1 MIENNKL
8 KVYVVHIETDR
19 FFDEC
24 ERSYLPLMQDIFGV
38 YLSKNTAEKEIFEY
52 FDGDEYVLEQTIPIH
67 TDKGTEYAYI
77 FKYEDK
83 NYGGYCLYT
92 IDIIEETVVLN

>member
-1 MIENNKL
+1 MVENNKL

-24 ERSYLPLMQDIFGV
+24 EESYLPVMKDIFGV
-38 YLSKNTAEKEIFEY
+38 YLSKDTARKEIFER
-52 FDGDEYVLEQTIPIH
+52 FNGEKYVLEQTIPIH
-67 TDKGTEYAYI
+67 TDKGTEYAYM

-83 NYGGYCLYT
+83 EYGGYCLYI
-92 IDIIEETVVLN
+92 IDIIEEIVILN